1 MRKVDNGKRK
11 KKRKKRRKKRKKK
24 MPADATNGKAACFGV
39 VTARERAFASLL

>member
-1 MRKVDNGKRK
+1 MLS
-11 KKRKKRRKKRKKK
+11 KKREEKKEKKK